1 MLRVVIAAWLAVV
14 AFAICQSRSEGSHNV
29 YLPLTPGTPL
39 MQQVIKNQAYT
50 YCLDNRASAYPNF
63 RSQLQDVNA
72 QYEERVGIRARE
84 ITVDMPASLSLQEK
98 FNIATAAGCHVIHA
112 MPDEHG
118 CGGTCAA
125 WIGYANSLGAVY
137 IEYKWQLGYTDWRS
151 THGHELGHGLLGLH
165 EQYQDFGSIVCTR
178 RTDTVMD
185 CGSGVRYPTTL
196 DVQRG
201 CAIILTSWCAK
212 PATCL
217 GETAPWGGVWDSCK
231 MWWDGPSGWN
241 YSPARD
247 EWFDDAGNS
256 EWCCQASY
264 GGVYNRRLDLWRWLV
279 PSNVWEW
286 KQTDPVWRCVT
297 RCP

>member
-1 MLRVVIAAWLAVV
+1 MMLRLAAAVWIAVI
-14 AFAICQSRSEGSHNV
+14 AFAICHARSDASHNV

-39 MQQVIKNQAYT
+39 MQQVIKNQSYT

-63 RSQLQDVNA
+63 RAQLQDVNA
-72 QYEERVGIRARE
+72 QYEERVGIRSRE
-84 ITVDMPASLSLQEK
+84 IAVDMPASLSLQEK

-112 MPDEHG
+112 MPDVHG

-137 IEYKWQLGYTDWRS
+137 VEYKWQLGYTDWRS

-196 DVQRG
+196 DVTRG
-201 CAIILTSWCAK
+201 CAIILTSWCGK
-212 PATCL
+212 PPPVCTTFPC
-217 GETAPWGGVWDSCK
+217 
-231 MWWDGPSGWN
+231 WDGTLWRMADGWN
-241 YSPARD
+241 YSPTKD
-247 EWFDDAGNS
+247 EWFDSAGAS

-264 GGVYNRRLDLWRWLV
+264 GGVYNRRLDVWRWLL
-279 PSNVWEW
+279 PSTVWEW
-286 KQTDPVWRCVT
+286 KKTDPVWKCVT